1 MRIEE
6 IDGKW
11 YVIKGRNRKVSEPF
25 DTAQEA
31 DEEMT
36 DIYSEQAEMREL
48 YGEPEDTPC
57 LQPEDFMS
65 YHG

>member
-11 YVIKGRNRKVSEPF
+11 YVIKGRSRKASIGF
-25 DTAQEA
+25 DTASEA
-31 DEEMT
+31 DEEMC
-36 DIYSEQAEMREL
+36 DMLAERAEEYEM

-65 YHG
+65 YHS